1 MKRLP
6 LFVKSI
12 LVLLPVIVF
21 LVSYNL
27 RMEEQRL
34 KPHIYTM
41 RAGKE
46 LVAKIK
52 GDPEITMD
60 TAEITLYSAGRKL
73 KLSPSYISGRHLD
86 WKQRYTTPMKDW
98 VVHYSIMVPETAIGL
113 ADIKDSTTVSIFY
126 DRRKETQVGEILHL
140 GRYEGIPKSLVQLR
154 QFVERQGYRLSGYY
168 EEVYLVFEHIEP
180 DPDNYETLLRYQ
192 VSKL

>member
-1 MKRLP
+1 MKSFP

-12 LVLLPVIVF
+12 LVLLPIIVF

-27 RMEEQRL
+27 RMEKQRF

-73 KLSPSYISGRHLD
+73 KLSPSYLSGRHLD
-86 WKQRYTTPMKDW
+86 WKQRDTTLMKDW
-98 VVHYSIMVPETAIGL
+98 IVHYSRMVPETAIGL

-126 DRRKETQVGEILHL
+126 DRRKEAQVAEILHL

-154 QFVERQGYRLSGYY
+154 QFVERQGYKLSGYY

>member
-1 MKRLP
+1 MKSLP

-12 LVLLPVIVF
+12 LVLLPIVIF

-27 RMEEQRL
+27 GMEEQRF

-41 RAGKE
+41 RAAKV

-60 TAEITLYSAGRKL
+60 TAGITLYNAGRKL

-86 WKQRYTTPMKDW
+86 WKQRETTPMKDW
-98 VVHYSIMVPETAIGL
+98 VIHYSRMVPETAIGL
-113 ADIKDSTTVSIFY
+113 ADIKDTANVSIY
-126 DRRKETQVGEILHL
+126 YERRENTEVAEILHV
-140 GRYEGIPKSLVQLR
+140 GRYEDIPESLKKLR
-154 QFVERQGYRLSGYY
+154 QFVEKEGYRISGFY
-168 EEVYLVFEHIEP
+168 EEVYHIFESIES
-180 DPDNYETLLRYQ
+180 DPGKYETLLRYQ
-192 VSKL
+192 VAQ